1 MPYLVS
7 GIVTKL
13 SHFIKSISIRQI
25 LPVFLVISLLIPT
38 HIGAA
43 SNGKMITE
51 KLDDVVHQDD
61 SQRPKTTGEWNQ
73 EAREVKG
80 EPGERLKRIGKQS
93 AEAVKEFG
101 QIYPD
106 TAEKSVSE
114 LKHSSN

>member
-1 MPYLVS
+1 MSYLIS
-7 GIVTKL
+7 RIDAKL
-13 SHFIKSISIRQI
+13 NDFIRTIHIRQF
-25 LPVFLVISLLIPT
+25 LPLFLVAFLLLPI
-38 HIGAA
+38 HIG
-43 SNGKMITE
+43 SVNNNKTIVK
-51 KLDDVVHQDD
+51 KLDEVVHQDD

-114 LKHSSN
+114 LKNSNN

>member
-1 MPYLVS
+1 MIY
-7 GIVTKL
+7 
-13 SHFIKSISIRQI
+13 SISRIVSKLNSRIKTIRIKQI
-25 LPVFLVISLLIPT
+25 LPLFLVAFLSLPT
-38 HIGAA
+38 HIGSENNSKTIA
-43 SNGKMITE
+43 K
-51 KLDDVVHQDD
+51 KLDEVVHQDD
-61 SQRPKTTGEWNQ
+61 SQRPKTTGEWNK

-114 LKHSSN
+114 LKNSNN

>member
-1 MPYLVS
+1 MSYLIS
-7 GIVTKL
+7 RIAAKL
-13 SHFIKSISIRQI
+13 NDVIRTMHTRQF
-25 LPVFLVISLLIPT
+25 LPLFLVAFLLLPIHISS
-38 HIGAA
+38 AN
-43 SNGKMITE
+43 NGKTIVE
-51 KLDDVVHQDD
+51 KLDAVVHQDD

-114 LKHSSN
+114 LKNSNN